1 MVLYWDHMVALA
13 RAVRDAGLYLER
25 NAQRRDPRLVRE
37 VNVHVLADILLLVD
51 LLKPASMVLE
61 KQPRSVHAIPARNA
75 AGTMLHHPIF
85 ACKPSFGENKVR
97 AGRPPTIRTAKS
109 ASVLPFLSH
118 REAK

>member
-13 RAVRDAGLYLER
+13 RSVRDAGLYLER
-25 NAQRRDPRLVRE
+25 NAQRRDPGLVRK

-61 KQPRSVHAIPARNA
+61 KQPRRVHAIPAGNA

-85 ACKPSFGENKVR
+85 LCKRSFGENKVR
-97 AGRPPTIRTAKS
+97 AGATTHDPD
-109 ASVLPFLSH
+109 H
-118 REAK
+118 